1 MKTLKQLREK
11 YGALI
16 AELAFRFDLDE
27 ALVAG
32 VIWQESRGDPQA
44 ISVAGAKGLM
54 QLMPATARRFK
65 VKNVFD
71 PEQNIAG
78 GTQYLAWLIKRFG
91 ASRIELAL
99 AGYNAGE
106 GNVEKYGRQIPPF
119 KETQKYV
126 PAVLSHM
133 QRYRALIEAE
143 EAAAREAAKPAFEA
157 VEVKTPKAGLK
168 DVFLYYWRK
177 AKGKK

>member
-16 AELAFRFDLDE
+16 AELALRNGLDE
-27 ALVAG
+27 SLVAG

-78 GTQYLAWLIKRFG
+78 GTKYLAWLMKRFNF
-91 ASRIELAL
+91 IELAL

-106 GNVEKYGRQIPPF
+106 GNVEKYKRQIPPF

-157 VEVKTPKAGLK
+157 VEVTTPKAGLK
-168 DVFLYYWRK
+168 DVFLYYWQK
-177 AKGKK
+177 AMKLKQ

>member
-16 AELAFRFDLDE
+16 AELAFRYDLDE

-71 PEQNIAG
+71 PEQNITG
-78 GTQYLAWLIKRFG
+78 GTKYLAWLMKRFNF
-91 ASRIELAL
+91 IELAL

-143 EAAAREAAKPAFEA
+143 EAAAMEAAKPAFEA

-168 DVFLYYWRK
+168 DVFLYYWKK
-177 AKGKK
+177 AMKLKQ

>member
-16 AELAFRFDLDE
+16 AELAFRVDLDE

-78 GTQYLAWLIKRFG
+78 GTQYLAWLMKRFKF
-91 ASRIELAL
+91 IELAL

-106 GNVEKYGRQIPPF
+106 GNVEKYKRQIPPF

-133 QRYRALIEAE
+133 QKYRALIEAE
-143 EAAAREAAKPAFEA
+143 EAAAMEVAKPAFEA